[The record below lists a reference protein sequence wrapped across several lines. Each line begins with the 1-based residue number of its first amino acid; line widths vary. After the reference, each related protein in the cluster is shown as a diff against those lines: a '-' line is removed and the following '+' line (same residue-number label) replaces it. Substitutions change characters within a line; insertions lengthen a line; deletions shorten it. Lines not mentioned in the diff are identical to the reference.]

1 MCIDIRVE
9 QATNH
14 PLILCVASGSR
25 GLEEFDAL
33 LAERDRDL
41 DIFVPKR
48 QLLRRRKKVSDDL
61 WISYRFIRVL
71 DFPAHR

>member
-1 MCIDIRVE
+1 MRIDIRVK

-14 PLILCVASGSR
+14 PLILCIASGSR
-25 GLEEFDAL
+25 GLEELDAL

-48 QLLRRRKKVSDDL
+48 QLLRRWKKVSDDL
-61 WISYRFIRVL
+61 WVSHRLIRVL
-71 DFPAHR
+71 DFSRS

>member
-1 MCIDIRVE
+1 MRIDIRVE

-25 GLEEFDAL
+25 GLEELDAL

-48 QLLRRRKKVSDDL
+48 QFLRRRKKVSDDL
-61 WISYRFIRVL
+61 WISHWFIRVL